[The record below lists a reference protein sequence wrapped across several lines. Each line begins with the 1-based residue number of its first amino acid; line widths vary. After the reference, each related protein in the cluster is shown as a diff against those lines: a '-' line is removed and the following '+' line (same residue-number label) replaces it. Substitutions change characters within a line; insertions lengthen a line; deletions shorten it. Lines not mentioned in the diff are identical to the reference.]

1 MARRTSDSSGFS
13 GVAGDALEGTPY
25 RALRALGRGG
35 MGEVVEAEHRA
46 LRKRVV
52 VKLVRRAFA
61 RDPRFADRLRVEAQ
75 ALAAVSSPHV
85 VEVLDLGRTPA
96 GRPYFV
102 MERLEGTTLADELAR
117 RGALPVDEAIDVVRQ
132 VLAGLSAAHRVGLV
146 HRDVKLD
153 NVFLCAPGSAPGGGR
168 VVKLLDFG
176 VAKVL
181 DGGVAAGAPGAPV
194 PLALDGPA
202 YPTEAGLLV
211 GTPRTASPE
220 QARCQPVDARAD
232 VYAVGLLMYTLVV
245 GHGPFAHLDDALEV
259 LRAHVL
265 EAPAPPSLC
274 AAQRIPPALDRAV
287 LKALAKRPEE
297 RFQSAEAFAEE
308 LGRIAAGLSKA
319 EPEGGACGVG
329 VAGAVGA
336 SAPGAGAVGAGAA
349 GASAAGAG
357 RGASSAAAARAP
369 MGAVAG
375 PGEEEAA
382 WNPGIGAW
390 SEAMPA
396 GAGAAGARACVAPPD
411 AGEAEAPVDARLFA
425 GLTAAS
431 TVVFSLIAALLLRSL
446 GVW

>member
-1 MARRTSDSSGFS
+1 MARRTSDSSGPS
-13 GVAGDALEGTPY
+13 AVAGDALEGTPY

-61 RDPRFADRLRVEAQ
+61 HDPRFADRLRVEAQ

-85 VEVLDLGRTPA
+85 VAVLDLGQTPA

-102 MERLEGTTLADELAR
+102 MERLEGTTLGEELGR
-117 RGALPVDEAIDVVRQ
+117 RGALPVAEAIDVVRQ
-132 VLAGLSAAHRVGLV
+132 VLAGLSAAHRLGLV

-153 NVFLCAPGSAPGGGR
+153 NVFLCAPGAAPGGGR

-181 DGGVAAGAPGAPV
+181 DGGAAAGAPGASTPL
-194 PLALDGPA
+194 PLAGPA

-245 GHGPFAHLDDALEV
+245 GHGPFAHIEDALGV
-259 LRAHVL
+259 LRAHVM
-265 EAPAPPSLC
+265 ETPALPSRC
-274 AAQRIPPALDRAV
+274 AAQRIPAALDRAV

-297 RFQSAEAFAEE
+297 RFQSAEAFGEE
-308 LGRIAAGLSKA
+308 LGRIGAELAVAEGPGGAGAWGTARVPETEAGWGPQSRA
-319 EPEGGACGVG
+319 WFEARPEGSSGAGAG
-329 VAGAVGA
+329 GGERAEAGAV
-336 SAPGAGAVGAGAA
+336 
-349 GASAAGAG
+349 
-357 RGASSAAAARAP
+357 
-369 MGAVAG
+369 
-375 PGEEEAA
+375 
-382 WNPGIGAW
+382 
-390 SEAMPA
+390 
-396 GAGAAGARACVAPPD
+396 
-411 AGEAEAPVDARLFA
+411 PVDARLFA
-425 GLTAAS
+425 GLTLAS
-431 TVVFSLIAALLLRSL
+431 TVVFSAIAALVLRGL
-446 GVW
+446 GAW

>member
-1 MARRTSDSSGFS
+1 MARRTSDSSGPS

-35 MGEVVEAEHRA
+35 MGEVIEAEHRA

-52 VKLVRRAFA
+52 VKLVRRALA
-61 RDPRFADRLRVEAQ
+61 HDPRFADRLRVEAR

-85 VEVLDLGRTPA
+85 VAVLDLGETPA

-102 MERLEGTTLADELAR
+102 MERLQGTTLGEELER
-117 RGALPVDEAIDVVRQ
+117 RGALPVAEAIDLVRQ

-153 NVFLCAPGSAPGGGR
+153 NVFLCAPGAAAPGSAR
-168 VVKLLDFG
+168 VAKVLDFG

-181 DGGVAAGAPGAPV
+181 DGGVAAGVPGAASSLPV
-194 PLALDGPA
+194 AGPA

-232 VYAVGLLMYTLVV
+232 VYAAGLLMYTLLV
-245 GHGPFAHLDDALEV
+245 GQGPFAHLDDALEV
-259 LRAHVL
+259 LQAHVR
-265 EAPAPPSLC
+265 EAPCPPSLR
-274 AAQRIPPALDRAV
+274 AAQAIPPALDRAV

-308 LGRIAAGLSKA
+308 LGRIAAGLA
-319 EPEGGACGVG
+319 GAGGSASGAG
-329 VAGAVGA
+329 VAGGAAPRMPAVAAAERRPEGTT
-336 SAPGAGAVGAGAA
+336 AGGGGAGAA
-349 GASAAGAG
+349 WEPEI
-357 RGASSAAAARAP
+357 RA
-369 MGAVAG
+369 
-375 PGEEEAA
+375 
-382 WNPGIGAW
+382 WF
-390 SEAMPA
+390 EAMPA
-396 GAGAAGARACVAPPD
+396 GTGGAGAAGARAHAAAG
-411 AGEAEAPVDARLFA
+411 AGEEAPVDARLFA
-425 GLTAAS
+425 GLTLAS
-431 TVVFSLIAALLLRSL
+431 TVVFSLIAALLLRGL

>member
-1 MARRTSDSSGFS
+1 MARRTSDSSSGFS

-52 VKLVRRAFA
+52 VKLVRRAFE

-85 VEVLDLGRTPA
+85 VAVLDLGQTPA

-102 MERLEGTTLADELAR
+102 MERLEGWTLGEELQR
-117 RGALPVDEAIDVVRQ
+117 RGPLPVAEAIDVGRQ
-132 VLAGLSAAHRVGLV
+132 VLAGLAAAHRVGVV

-153 NVFLCAPGSAPGGGR
+153 NVFLCAPGAAAPGGAR
-168 VVKLLDFG
+168 VAKVLDFG

-181 DGGVAAGAPGAPV
+181 DGALADAAPGATPAV
-194 PLALDGPA
+194 DGPA

-245 GHGPFAHLDDALEV
+245 GHGPFAHVEDALGV
-259 LRAHVL
+259 LRAHVM
-265 EAPAPPSLC
+265 ETPAPPSRY
-274 AAQRIPPALDRAV
+274 AAQRIPAALDRAV

-297 RFQSAEAFAEE
+297 RFQSAEAFGEE
-308 LGRIAAGLSKA
+308 LGRIGA
-319 EPEGGACGVG
+319 ELVEGGTARGPEAETSWG
-329 VAGAVGA
+329 PLSRAWFEARPDGSSGAGAGGGERTEAGAV
-336 SAPGAGAVGAGAA
+336 
-349 GASAAGAG
+349 
-357 RGASSAAAARAP
+357 
-369 MGAVAG
+369 
-375 PGEEEAA
+375 
-382 WNPGIGAW
+382 
-390 SEAMPA
+390 
-396 GAGAAGARACVAPPD
+396 
-411 AGEAEAPVDARLFA
+411 PVDARLFA
-425 GLTAAS
+425 GLTLAS
-431 TVVFSLIAALLLRSL
+431 TVVFSAIAALVLRGM

>member
-1 MARRTSDSSGFS
+1 MARRTSDSSGPS

-35 MGEVVEAEHRA
+35 MGEVIEAEHRA

-52 VKLVRRAFA
+52 VKLVRRALA
-61 RDPRFADRLRVEAQ
+61 HDPRFADRLRVEAR

-85 VEVLDLGRTPA
+85 VAVLDLGETPA
-96 GRPYFV
+96 GHPYFV
-102 MERLEGTTLADELAR
+102 MERLEGTTLGEELER
-117 RGALPVDEAIDVVRQ
+117 RGALPVAEAIDLVRQ

-153 NVFLCAPGSAPGGGR
+153 NVFLCAPGAAAPGGAR
-168 VVKLLDFG
+168 VAKVLDFG

-181 DGGVAAGAPGAPV
+181 DRGVAAGVPGAARSL
-194 PLALDGPA
+194 PLSGPA
-202 YPTEAGLLV
+202 YPTEAGLIV

-245 GHGPFAHLDDALEV
+245 GHGPFVHVDDALEL
-259 LRAHVL
+259 LRAHAL
-265 EAPAPPSLC
+265 EAPAPPSRH

-308 LGRIAAGLSKA
+308 LGRIAAGLSDA
-319 EPEGGACGVG
+319 GGSAG
-329 VAGAVGA
+329 VAGAG
-336 SAPGAGAVGAGAA
+336 GAA
-349 GASAAGAG
+349 GAAS
-357 RGASSAAAARAP
+357 SSAAAERAP
-369 MGAVAG
+369 EGATAG
-375 PGEEEAA
+375 G
-382 WNPGIGAW
+382 
-390 SEAMPA
+390 
-396 GAGAAGARACVAPPD
+396 
-411 AGEAEAPVDARLFA
+411 GEAEAAWEPEIGAWFEAMSAGSGGTGARARGAADAGKGEEPVDARLFA
-425 GLTAAS
+425 ALTAAS
-431 TVVFSLIAALLLRSL
+431 TVVFSLIAALLLRRM

>member
-1 MARRTSDSSGFS
+1 M
-13 GVAGDALEGTPY
+13 AGDALEGTPY

-102 MERLEGTTLADELAR
+102 MERLEGTTLAEELAR
-117 RGALPVDEAIDVVRQ
+117 RGALPVAEAIDVVRQ

-168 VVKLLDFG
+168 VAKLLDFG
-176 VAKVL
+176 VTKVL
-181 DGGVAAGAPGAPV
+181 DGGVAAGAPGASA
-194 PLALDGPA
+194 PLALAGPE

-232 VYAVGLLMYTLVV
+232 VYAVGLLMYTLLV
-245 GHGPFAHLDDALEV
+245 GHGPFAHVDDALEV

-265 EAPAPPSLC
+265 EAPTPPSRN
-274 AAQRIPPALDRAV
+274 AAQGIPPALDRAV
-287 LKALAKRPEE
+287 LQALAKRPEE

-308 LGRIAAGLSKA
+308 LGRIAAELA
-319 EPEGGACGVG
+319 GGGG
-329 VAGAVGA
+329 
-336 SAPGAGAVGAGAA
+336 S
-349 GASAAGAG
+349 
-357 RGASSAAAARAP
+357 
-369 MGAVAG
+369 VAG
-375 PGEEEAA
+375 PGVAEVAGTGGAERAASLAAAERALKGAMAGGGEAEAA
-382 WNPGIGAW
+382 WTPGIGAW
-390 SEAMPA
+390 FEGVPA

-431 TVVFSLIAALLLRSL
+431 TVVFSLIAALVLRGL